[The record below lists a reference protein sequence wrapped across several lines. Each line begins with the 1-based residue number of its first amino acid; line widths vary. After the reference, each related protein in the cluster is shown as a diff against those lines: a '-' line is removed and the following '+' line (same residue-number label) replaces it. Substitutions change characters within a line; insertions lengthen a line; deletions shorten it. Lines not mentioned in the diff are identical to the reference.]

1 MRVLVI
7 GGTAFIGR
15 RTVSDLLKRGDKVT
29 LFHRGHHPNPFGGGV
44 HELIGDRQNPQDLS
58 RALAGRTFDGVIDIA
73 YDAERGTGAD
83 AISLVASEVRRFHP
97 RYVFVSSVAVY
108 DESGIGVT
116 EDAHR
121 GGPIGSYGMNKVQAE
136 DQLMTEHR
144 AGHLTASIV
153 RPSYVHG
160 PFNPIPREAWFWDRI
175 LAGRPVILPDG
186 GQTLIQW
193 SAVRDV
199 AWSLTECL
207 TNPAAVGEAFNIAEA
222 EPASHAEF
230 VQRLAKVAGRTAETV
245 AISRTKLKEMGA
257 STRSPNAYFGVG
269 LDSGFDETLKVDKAR
284 RLLGFQP
291 TDPIEGLKEAFDWY
305 SNQPAR
311 PQPDFAFERAL
322 WGK

>member
-1 MRVLVI
+1 VRVLVI

-15 RTVSDLLKRGDKVT
+15 RTVSDLLRRGDDVT
-29 LFHRGHHPNPFGGGV
+29 LFHRGHHPNPFGGEV

-58 RALAGRTFDGVIDIA
+58 RALAGKTFDGVIDIA
-73 YDAERGTGAD
+73 YDSERGTGAD
-83 AISLVASEVRRFHP
+83 AIALAASEVRRFRP
-97 RYVFVSSVAVY
+97 RYVFVSSVSVY
-108 DESGIGVT
+108 EKSGIGVT
-116 EDAHR
+116 EDAHC

-160 PFNPIPREAWFWDRI
+160 PLNPIPREAWFWDRI

-186 GQTLIQW
+186 GKTLMHW

-222 EPASHAEF
+222 EPATHAEF

-245 AISRTKLKEMGA
+245 PIPRSRLKEMGA
-257 STRSPNAYFGVG
+257 STGAPHTYFGVG
-269 LDSGFDETLKVDKAR
+269 LDSASDETLSVDKAR
-284 RLLGFQP
+284 RLLGFRP

-305 SNQPAR
+305 SRQSAR
-311 PQPDFAFERAL
+311 PQPDFSFERIL
-322 WGK
+322 LGR